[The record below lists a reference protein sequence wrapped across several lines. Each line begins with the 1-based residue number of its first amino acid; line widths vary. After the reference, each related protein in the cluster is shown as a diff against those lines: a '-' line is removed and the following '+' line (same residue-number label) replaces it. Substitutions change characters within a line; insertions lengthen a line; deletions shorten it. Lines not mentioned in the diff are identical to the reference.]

1 MNFKSLF
8 PLLFS
13 FAYFRIRGMK
23 VGEEEEERGHTQML
37 ETGREVIGK
46 GIYRPA
52 LSLPTFTSAK
62 RFALKMILFKGKHAN
77 MFFRIMLIIFFA
89 EKASKAESAFSFCCG
104 ET

>member
-8 PLLFS
+8 PLLIS

-37 ETGREVIGK
+37 ETRREVIGK

-77 MFFRIMLIIFFA
+77 MLL
-89 EKASKAESAFSFCCG
+89 ELC
-104 ET
+104 